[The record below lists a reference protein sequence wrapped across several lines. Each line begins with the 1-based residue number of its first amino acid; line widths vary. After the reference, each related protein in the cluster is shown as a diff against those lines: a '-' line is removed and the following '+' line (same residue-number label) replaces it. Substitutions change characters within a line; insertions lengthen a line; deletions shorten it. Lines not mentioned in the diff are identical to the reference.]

1 MPAQLRMACRF
12 VLISFFVWLGLSPQV
27 SRIFYEMALM
37 PRLRCDEPI
46 YDGLDIGTLQAV
58 SFPSMRKRLE
68 GRFYNHPCAEKLVV
82 FFGGRRSNFHTSSL
96 RAEALLKFG
105 VSVFIFEY
113 GGFGDAPGKAS
124 SQSILQDGLAAYD
137 AARDLGFSPENIILY
152 GESLGVA
159 IASFVSSK
167 RPCCALILQ
176 SGFANLETQ
185 IKDLIPVT
193 RMYPGFMFPER
204 NLSAADYIAGN
215 HPPLLILHGD
225 RDPVV
230 REKHA
235 HKLAEAAGANTTL
248 AILCGAD
255 HGEIYERHDWT
266 VAVAAFLAGLPARIQ
281 ASV

>member
-1 MPAQLRMACRF
+1 MPAQLKIACRMA
-12 VLISFFVWLGLSPQV
+12 LISFFVWLGLSPQV
-27 SRIFYEMALM
+27 SRFFYETALM
-37 PRLRCDEPI
+37 PRLRSEDPV
-46 YDGLDIGTLQAV
+46 YDGLDIGAMQTL
-58 SFPSMRKRLE
+58 SFPSMLKRLE
-68 GRFYNHPCAEKLVV
+68 GRFYNRPHSQKLVV

-96 RAEALLKFG
+96 RAEALLKLG

-113 GGFGDAPGKAS
+113 RGFGDAPGKAS
-124 SQSILQDGLAAYD
+124 SKSILQDGLAAYD
-137 AARDLGFSPENIILY
+137 AARGLGFSPENIILY

-159 IASFVSSK
+159 IASYVSSK
-167 RPCCALILQ
+167 RPSCALILQ

-204 NLSAADYIAGN
+204 NLSAAKYVFGS

-235 HKLAEAAGANTTL
+235 HKLAEAAGDNTTL
-248 AILCGAD
+248 VILRGAD
-255 HGEIYERHDWT
+255 HGEVYERHDWT
-266 VAVAAFLAGLPARIQ
+266 DAVAAFLARLT
-281 ASV
+281 